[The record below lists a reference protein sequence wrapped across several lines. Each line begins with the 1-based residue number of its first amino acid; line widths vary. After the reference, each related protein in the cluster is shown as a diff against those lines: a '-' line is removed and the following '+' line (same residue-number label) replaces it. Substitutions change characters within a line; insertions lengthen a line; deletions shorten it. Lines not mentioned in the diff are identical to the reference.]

1 MEYGKTSDFH
11 PNVGLVHLFY
21 IQNPKQLIDSD
32 CLYGGN
38 MKEISLDG
46 IWKLRADRIEDNPF
60 GIKERMEWNM
70 NIPGDVHD
78 TLIKNNTIPDPYYG
92 MNELDI
98 QFIGRGDWTIY
109 RTFDWKKEDERTFI
123 RLEKVDTVARLFIN
137 GEKVK
142 GFENEHQIHFIDI
155 TSFLKDG
162 ENTIAFSFRSAES
175 LAIER
180 NEKLSYP
187 IPCSRYPNDSP
198 NRNLVRKTQC
208 NAGWDWGPCIMSIGI
223 HCPVLLLER
232 GSSLFE
238 GFAAIPRLKGNQW
251 EVEFELWIEAKEER
265 SVMAEASIAGYSTSS
280 SIMLEKGTK
289 KYSLFLTIPENEIE
303 RWWPNGCGDQK
314 LYKAKVTLEGDT
326 KERNIGFRTL
336 KVKNEPTMGGKELTI
351 SVNGRDIFSKGAN
364 WIPLDAIPSRMTRER
379 YDKILQD
386 AVDANMNMLRIWGG
400 GWYER
405 EEFYEL
411 CDQKGLLLFH
421 DMMFACSTYPA
432 TEWFLKSV
440 EKELRDQIRRLKS
453 HPSIALWCGNNE
465 DLGALTWYE
474 ESINNR
480 ERYLKDYE
488 KLNDETVG
496 RVVMEEDKDR
506 IFWPSSPCAGPGDY
520 SDNWHSDGKGDM
532 HFWSVWHEGK
542 DFDYYHTVKP
552 RFCSEFGYQSF
563 SSLQVVN
570 TFCPHDQFD
579 LTSPVMLHH
588 QKNDRGNQIMMEQ
601 FTRSFKYP
609 SSFESSLYL
618 SQVQQAL
625 AIETAVTYWRSLMP
639 YCMGT
644 LIWQLNDVW
653 PVASW
658 SSIEYNGRWKA
669 LHYAIKHF
677 YAQVAPLLYIDK
689 GRVFIKV
696 ANDTLERKDVMVR
709 VRVMDYEGNVMEE
722 RNHSVSIDSMTVV
735 DVEELYKSAYNRDDA
750 FVVVETKC
758 EGVTEE
764 RSIMMERVKNSDI
777 KKSWIAFKNVEKN
790 SDGSF
795 SITLETK
802 HPAFYVVVESGNI
815 DGRFSD
821 NFITLLPNEDK
832 TITFTPKGDVE
843 EEILKEELTVMD
855 ISRI

>member
-1 MEYGKTSDFH
+1 MFIKNEVSSENIYSKYKTPYRLLLSKKER
-11 PNVGLVHLFY
+11 Y
-21 IQNPKQLIDSD
+21 
-32 CLYGGN
+32 
-38 MKEISLDG
+38 MKEITLDG
-46 IWKLRADRIEDNPF
+46 LWKLRADKIEDNKF
-60 GIKERMEWNM
+60 GIKENMEWDM
-70 NIPGDVHD
+70 ALPGDVHD

-98 QFIGRGDWTIY
+98 LFIGRGDWSIY
-109 RTFDWKKEDERTFI
+109 RTFNWKKEDERTFI

-137 GEKVK
+137 GEKVR
-142 GFENEHQIHFIDI
+142 GFENEHQIHFIEI
-155 TSFLKDG
+155 TKFLKEG
-162 ENTIAFSFRSAES
+162 ENTISFSFRSSES
-175 LAIER
+175 LATER

-208 NAGWDWGPCIMSIGI
+208 NAGWDWGPCIMSVGI
-223 HCPVLLLER
+223 HESIKLIET

-238 GFAAIPRLKGNQW
+238 SFSVIPRLKGDKW
-251 EVEFELWIEAKEER
+251 EVEFECWIEADKEKR
-265 SVMAEASIAGYSTSS
+265 VSVKAEIAGK
-280 SIMLEKGTK
+280 SIEGIFDLKEGIN
-289 KYSLFLTIPENEIE
+289 KYSIFLSIPVSDVK
-303 RWWPNGCGDQK
+303 RWWPNGFGGQK
-314 LYKAKVTLEGDT
+314 LYKAEISVDGDK
-326 KERNIGFRTL
+326 KERKVGFRTL

-351 SVNGRDIFSKGAN
+351 CVNGRDIFSKGAN

-379 YDKILQD
+379 YDELLQD
-386 AVDANMNMLRIWGG
+386 AVDANMNMIRVWGG
-400 GWYER
+400 GWYEK
-405 EEFYEL
+405 EDFYDL
-411 CDQKGLLLFH
+411 CDEKGILLYH
-421 DMMFACSTYPA
+421 DMMFACSTYPSD
-432 TEWFLKSV
+432 EWFLRSV
-440 EKELRDQIRRLKS
+440 EKELRDQVRRLKS
-453 HPSIALWCGNNE
+453 HPCIALWCGNNE

-474 ESINNR
+474 ETIKNR
-480 ERYLKDYE
+480 DRYLKDYE
-488 KLNDETVG
+488 RLNDDTVG
-496 RVVMEEDKDR
+496 RIVKEEDSDR

-542 DFDYYHTVKP
+542 DFDFYHTVKP

-570 TFCPHDQFD
+570 TFCPRDQFD

-669 LHYAIKHF
+669 LHYAVKHF

-689 GRVFIKV
+689 GRVFIKAV
-696 ANDTLERKDVMVR
+696 NDTSERKSVDMR
-709 VRVMDYEGNVMEE
+709 VRVMDYDGNTLEE
-722 RNHSVSIDSMTVV
+722 RKHSLSIDSMSVI
-735 DVEELYKSAYNRDDA
+735 DVEELYESAYNRDNTFIIA
-750 FVVVETKC
+750 ETDCDGEK
-758 EGVTEE
+758 EE
-764 RSIMMERVKNSDI
+764 RSILMERVKNSDI
-777 KKSWIAFKNVEKN
+777 KKSWIAFSNVEKKE
-790 SDGSF
+790 DGSF

-802 HPAFYVVVESGNI
+802 HPAFYTVVESGNI

-821 NFITLLPNEDK
+821 NFFTILPGENK
-832 TITFTPKGDVE
+832 TITFKPKHETDE
-843 EEILKEELTVMD
+843 EKFKDELTVMD

>member
-1 MEYGKTSDFH
+1 
-11 PNVGLVHLFY
+11 
-21 IQNPKQLIDSD
+21 
-32 CLYGGN
+32 
-38 MKEISLDG
+38 MKEITLDG
-46 IWKLRADRIEDNPF
+46 LWKLRADKIEDNKF
-60 GIKERMEWNM
+60 GIKENMEWDM
-70 NIPGDVHD
+70 TLPGDVHG

-92 MNELDI
+92 MNELNI
-98 QFIGRGDWTIY
+98 LFIGRGDWTIY
-109 RTFDWKKEDERTFI
+109 RTFNWKKEGERTFI
-123 RLEKVDTVARLFIN
+123 KLEKVDTVARLFIN

-155 TSFLKDG
+155 TKFLKEG
-162 ENTIAFSFRSAES
+162 ENTISFSFRSSES

-180 NEKLSYP
+180 NSKLSYP

-208 NAGWDWGPCIMSIGI
+208 NAGWDWGPCIMSVGI
-223 HCPVLLLER
+223 HESIKLIET

-238 GFAAIPRLKGNQW
+238 SFSVIPRENGDKW
-251 EVEFELWIEAKEER
+251 KVEFECWIEAVEAK
-265 SVMAEASIAGYSTSS
+265 SVNVKAEIAGK
-280 SIMLEKGTK
+280 SIEGVFNLKEGTN
-289 KYSLFLTIPENEIE
+289 KYSIFLSIPISDVE
-303 RWWPNGCGDQK
+303 RWWPNGFGGHK
-314 LYKAKVTLEGDT
+314 LYKAVMTVDGDK
-326 KERNIGFRTL
+326 KERKVGFRTL
-336 KVKNEPTMGGKELTI
+336 LVKNEPTMGGKELTI
-351 SVNGRDIFSKGAN
+351 CVNGRDIFSKGAN

-379 YDKILQD
+379 YDELLQD
-386 AVDANMNMLRIWGG
+386 AADANMNMLRIWGG
-400 GWYER
+400 GWYEK
-405 EEFYEL
+405 EDFYDL
-411 CDQKGLLLFH
+411 CDEKGILLYH
-421 DMMFACSTYPA
+421 DMMFACSTYPSD
-432 TEWFLKSV
+432 EWFLKSV
-440 EKELRDQIRRLKS
+440 EKELRDQVRRLKT
-453 HPSIALWCGNNE
+453 HPCIALWCGNNE

-474 ESINNR
+474 ETIKNR
-480 ERYLKDYE
+480 DRYLKDYE
-488 KLNDETVG
+488 RLNDDTVG
-496 RVVMEEDKDR
+496 RIVKEEDSDR

-542 DFDYYHTVKP
+542 DFDFYHTVKP

-570 TFCPHDQFD
+570 TFCPRDQFD

-689 GRVFIKV
+689 GRIFIKAV
-696 ANDTLERKDVMVR
+696 NDTRERKNVEMR
-709 VRVMDYEGNVMEE
+709 VRVMDYDGNTLEE
-722 RNHSVSIDSMTVV
+722 RKHSLTIESMSVV
-735 DVEELYKSAYNRDDA
+735 DVEELYESAYNRDNTFIVA
-750 FVVVETKC
+750 ETECDGEK
-758 EGVTEE
+758 EE
-764 RSIMMERVKNSDI
+764 RSILMERVKNSDI
-777 KKSWIAFKNVEKN
+777 KKSWIAFSNVEKME
-790 SDGSF
+790 DGSF

-802 HPAFYVVVESGNI
+802 HPAFYTVVESGNV

-821 NFITLLPNEDK
+821 NFFTLLPGENK
-832 TITFTPKGDVE
+832 TITFKPKHDTE
-843 EEILKEELTVMD
+843 EEKFKEELTVMD
-855 ISRI
+855 VSRI

>member
-1 MEYGKTSDFH
+1 MFIKNEVSSENIYSKYKTPYRLLLSKKER
-11 PNVGLVHLFY
+11 Y
-21 IQNPKQLIDSD
+21 
-32 CLYGGN
+32 
-38 MKEISLDG
+38 MKEITLDG
-46 IWKLRADRIEDNPF
+46 LWKLRADKIEDNKF
-60 GIKERMEWNM
+60 GIKENMEWDM
-70 NIPGDVHD
+70 ALPGDVHY

-98 QFIGRGDWTIY
+98 LFIGRGDWSIY
-109 RTFDWKKEDERTFI
+109 RTFNWKKEDERTFI

-137 GEKVK
+137 GEKVR
-142 GFENEHQIHFIDI
+142 GFENEHQIHFIEI
-155 TSFLKDG
+155 TKFLKEG
-162 ENTIAFSFRSAES
+162 ENTISFSFRSSES
-175 LAIER
+175 LATER

-208 NAGWDWGPCIMSIGI
+208 NAGWDWGPCIMSVGI
-223 HCPVLLLER
+223 HESIKLIET

-238 GFAAIPRLKGNQW
+238 SFSVIPRLKGDKW
-251 EVEFELWIEAKEER
+251 EVEFECWIEADKEKR
-265 SVMAEASIAGYSTSS
+265 VSVKAEIAGK
-280 SIMLEKGTK
+280 SIEGIFDLKEGIN
-289 KYSLFLTIPENEIE
+289 KYSIFLSIPVSDVE
-303 RWWPNGCGDQK
+303 RWWPNGFGGQK
-314 LYKAKVTLEGDT
+314 LYKAEISVDGDK
-326 KERNIGFRTL
+326 KERKVGFRTL

-351 SVNGRDIFSKGAN
+351 CVNGRDIFSKGAN

-379 YDKILQD
+379 YDELLQD
-386 AVDANMNMLRIWGG
+386 AVDANMNMIRVWGG
-400 GWYER
+400 GWYEK
-405 EEFYEL
+405 EDFYDL
-411 CDQKGLLLFH
+411 CDEKGILLYH
-421 DMMFACSTYPA
+421 DMMFACSTYPSD
-432 TEWFLKSV
+432 EWFLRSV
-440 EKELRDQIRRLKS
+440 EKELRDQVRRLKS
-453 HPSIALWCGNNE
+453 HPCIALWCGNNE

-474 ESINNR
+474 ETIKNR
-480 ERYLKDYE
+480 DRYLKDYE
-488 KLNDETVG
+488 RLNDDTVG
-496 RVVMEEDKDR
+496 RIVKEEDSDR

-542 DFDYYHTVKP
+542 DFDFYHTVKP

-570 TFCPHDQFD
+570 TFCPRDQFD

-669 LHYAIKHF
+669 LHYAVKHF

-689 GRVFIKV
+689 GRVFIKAV
-696 ANDTLERKDVMVR
+696 NDTSERKSVDMR
-709 VRVMDYEGNVMEE
+709 VRVMDYDGNTLEE
-722 RNHSVSIDSMTVV
+722 RKHSLSIDSMSVV
-735 DVEELYKSAYNRDDA
+735 DVEELYESAYNRDNTFIIA
-750 FVVVETKC
+750 ETDCDGEK
-758 EGVTEE
+758 EE
-764 RSIMMERVKNSDI
+764 RSILMERVKNSDI
-777 KKSWIAFKNVEKN
+777 KKSWIAFSDVEKKE
-790 SDGSF
+790 DGSF

-802 HPAFYVVVESGNI
+802 HPAFYTVVESGNI

-821 NFITLLPNEDK
+821 NFFTILPGENK
-832 TITFTPKGDVE
+832 TITFKPKHETDE
-843 EEILKEELTVMD
+843 EKFKEELTVMD

>member
-1 MEYGKTSDFH
+1 
-11 PNVGLVHLFY
+11 
-21 IQNPKQLIDSD
+21 
-32 CLYGGN
+32 
-38 MKEISLDG
+38 MKEITLDG
-46 IWKLRADRIEDNPF
+46 LWKLRADKIEDNKF
-60 GIKERMEWNM
+60 GIKENMEWDM
-70 NIPGDVHD
+70 TLPGDVHD

-98 QFIGRGDWTIY
+98 LFIGRGDWSIY
-109 RTFDWKKEDERTFI
+109 RTFNWEKEDERTFI

-137 GEKVK
+137 GEKVR
-142 GFENEHQIHFIDI
+142 GFENEHQIHFIEI
-155 TSFLKDG
+155 TKFLKEG
-162 ENTIAFSFRSAES
+162 ENTISFSFRSSES
-175 LAIER
+175 LATER

-208 NAGWDWGPCIMSIGI
+208 NAGWDWGPCIMSVGI
-223 HCPVLLLER
+223 HESIKLIET

-238 GFAAIPRLKGNQW
+238 SFSVIPRLKEDKW
-251 EVEFELWIEAKEER
+251 EVEFECWIEAIKEKR
-265 SVMAEASIAGYSTSS
+265 VSVKAEIAGK
-280 SIMLEKGTK
+280 SIEGIFDLKEGIN
-289 KYSLFLTIPENEIE
+289 KYSIFLSIPVSDVE
-303 RWWPNGCGDQK
+303 RWWPNGFGGQK
-314 LYKAKVTLEGDT
+314 LYKAEISVDGDK
-326 KERNIGFRTL
+326 KERKVGFRTL

-351 SVNGRDIFSKGAN
+351 CVNDRDIFSKGAN

-379 YDKILQD
+379 YDELLQD
-386 AVDANMNMLRIWGG
+386 AVDANMNMIRVWGG
-400 GWYER
+400 GWYEK
-405 EEFYEL
+405 EDFYDL
-411 CDQKGLLLFH
+411 CDEKGILLYH
-421 DMMFACSTYPA
+421 DMMFACSTYPSD
-432 TEWFLKSV
+432 EWFLRSV
-440 EKELRDQIRRLKS
+440 EKELRDQVRRLKS
-453 HPSIALWCGNNE
+453 HPCIALWCGNNE

-474 ESINNR
+474 ETIKNR
-480 ERYLKDYE
+480 DRYLKDYE
-488 KLNDETVG
+488 RLNDDTVG
-496 RVVMEEDKDR
+496 RIVKEEDSDR

-542 DFDYYHTVKP
+542 DFDFYHTVKP

-570 TFCPHDQFD
+570 TFCPRDQFD

-669 LHYAIKHF
+669 LHYAVKHF

-689 GRVFIKV
+689 GRVFIKAV
-696 ANDTLERKDVMVR
+696 NDTSERKSVDMR
-709 VRVMDYEGNVMEE
+709 VRVMDYDGNTLEE
-722 RNHSVSIDSMTVV
+722 RKHSLSIDSMSVI
-735 DVEELYKSAYNRDDA
+735 DVEELYESAYNRDNTFIIA
-750 FVVVETKC
+750 ETDCDGEK
-758 EGVTEE
+758 EE
-764 RSIMMERVKNSDI
+764 RSILMERVKNSDI
-777 KKSWIAFKNVEKN
+777 KKSWIAFSDVEKKE
-790 SDGSF
+790 DGSF

-802 HPAFYVVVESGNI
+802 HPAFYVVVESGNV

-821 NFITLLPNEDK
+821 NFFTLLPGENK
-832 TITFTPKGDVE
+832 TITFKPKHETDE
-843 EEILKEELTVMD
+843 EKFKEELTVMD

>member
-1 MEYGKTSDFH
+1 
-11 PNVGLVHLFY
+11 
-21 IQNPKQLIDSD
+21 
-32 CLYGGN
+32 
-38 MKEISLDG
+38 MKEITLDG
-46 IWKLRADRIEDNPF
+46 LWKLRADKIEDNKF
-60 GIKERMEWNM
+60 GIKENMEWDM
-70 NIPGDVHD
+70 ALPGDVHD

-98 QFIGRGDWTIY
+98 LFIGRGDWSIY
-109 RTFDWKKEDERTFI
+109 RTFNWKKEDERTFI

-137 GEKVK
+137 GEKVR
-142 GFENEHQIHFIDI
+142 GFENEHQIHFIEI
-155 TSFLKDG
+155 TKFLKEG
-162 ENTIAFSFRSAES
+162 ENTISFSFRSSES
-175 LAIER
+175 LATER

-208 NAGWDWGPCIMSIGI
+208 NAGWDWGPCIMSVGI
-223 HCPVLLLER
+223 HESIKLIET

-238 GFAAIPRLKGNQW
+238 SFSVIPRLKEDKW
-251 EVEFELWIEAKEER
+251 EVEFECWIEAIKEKR
-265 SVMAEASIAGYSTSS
+265 VSVKAEIAGK
-280 SIMLEKGTK
+280 SIEGIFDLKEGIN
-289 KYSLFLTIPENEIE
+289 KYSIFLSIPVSDVE
-303 RWWPNGCGDQK
+303 RWWPNGFGGQK
-314 LYKAKVTLEGDT
+314 LYKAEISVDGDK
-326 KERNIGFRTL
+326 KERKVGFRTL

-351 SVNGRDIFSKGAN
+351 CVNGRDIFSKGAN

-379 YDKILQD
+379 YDELLQD
-386 AVDANMNMLRIWGG
+386 AVDANMNMIRVWGG
-400 GWYER
+400 GWYEK
-405 EEFYEL
+405 EDFYDL
-411 CDQKGLLLFH
+411 CDEKGILLYH
-421 DMMFACSTYPA
+421 DMMFACSTYPSD
-432 TEWFLKSV
+432 EWFLRSV
-440 EKELRDQIRRLKS
+440 EKELRDQVRRLKS
-453 HPSIALWCGNNE
+453 HPCIALWCGNNE

-474 ESINNR
+474 ETIKNR
-480 ERYLKDYE
+480 DRYLKDYE
-488 KLNDETVG
+488 RLNDDTVG
-496 RVVMEEDKDR
+496 RIVKEEDSDR

-542 DFDYYHTVKP
+542 DFDFYHTVKP

-570 TFCPHDQFD
+570 TFCPRDQFD

-669 LHYAIKHF
+669 LHYAVKHF

-689 GRVFIKV
+689 GRVFIKAV
-696 ANDTLERKDVMVR
+696 NDTSERKSVDMR
-709 VRVMDYEGNVMEE
+709 VRVMDYDGNTLEE
-722 RNHSVSIDSMTVV
+722 RKHSLSIDSMSVI
-735 DVEELYKSAYNRDDA
+735 DVEELYESAYNRDNTFIIA
-750 FVVVETKC
+750 ETDCDGEK
-758 EGVTEE
+758 EE
-764 RSIMMERVKNSDI
+764 RSILMERVKNSDI
-777 KKSWIAFKNVEKN
+777 KKSWIAFSNVEKKE
-790 SDGSF
+790 DGSF

-802 HPAFYVVVESGNI
+802 HPAFYTVVESGNI

-821 NFITLLPNEDK
+821 NFFTILPGENK
-832 TITFTPKGDVE
+832 TITFKPKHETDE
-843 EEILKEELTVMD
+843 EKFKEELTVMD

>member
-1 MEYGKTSDFH
+1 
-11 PNVGLVHLFY
+11 
-21 IQNPKQLIDSD
+21 
-32 CLYGGN
+32 
-38 MKEISLDG
+38 MKEITLDG
-46 IWKLRADRIEDNPF
+46 LWKLRADKIEDNKF
-60 GIKERMEWNM
+60 GIKENMEWDM
-70 NIPGDVHD
+70 ELPGDVHD
-78 TLIKNNTIPDPYYG
+78 TLIKNKTIPDPYYG

-98 QFIGRGDWTIY
+98 LFVGRGDWTIY
-109 RTFDWKKEDERTFI
+109 RSFNWEKKDERVFI

-155 TSFLKDG
+155 TQFLKDG
-162 ENTIAFSFRSAES
+162 ENTISFSFRSSES

-180 NEKLSYP
+180 YDKLSYP

-198 NRNLVRKTQC
+198 YRNLVRKTQC
-208 NAGWDWGPCIMSIGI
+208 NAGWDWGPCIMSTGI
-223 HCPVLLLER
+223 HESIKLIET

-238 GFAAIPRLKGNQW
+238 SFSVIPRLKEGKW
-251 EVEFELWIEAKEER
+251 EVEFECLVESIKEKTV
-265 SVMAEASIAGYSTSS
+265 SVKAEIAGNT
-280 SIMLEKGTK
+280 IEGTFDLKKGTN
-289 KYSLFLTIPENEIE
+289 KYSAFLSIDEDQVEK
-303 RWWPNGCGDQK
+303 WWPNGFGGHK
-314 LYKAKVTLEGDT
+314 LYKAQVTVDGDK
-326 KERNIGFRTL
+326 KERKVGFRTL
-336 KVKNEPTMGGKELTI
+336 VVKNQPTMGGKELTI

-379 YDKILQD
+379 YDELLQD
-386 AVDANMNMLRIWGG
+386 AVDANMNMIRVWGG
-400 GWYER
+400 GWYEK
-405 EEFYEL
+405 EDFYDL
-411 CDQKGLLLFH
+411 CDEKGILLYH
-421 DMMFACSTYPA
+421 DMMFACSTYPSDK
-432 TEWFLKSV
+432 WFLNSV
-440 EKELRDQIRRLKS
+440 EKELRDQIRRLKT
-453 HPSIALWCGNNE
+453 HPCIALWCGNNE

-474 ESINNR
+474 ETINNR

-488 KLNDETVG
+488 RLNDDTVG
-496 RVVMEEDKDR
+496 RIVMEEDRDR

-542 DFDYYHTVKP
+542 DFDFYHTVKP

-689 GRVFIKV
+689 GRVFIKAV
-696 ANDTLERKDVMVR
+696 NDTKERKNVEMR
-709 VRVMDYEGNVMEE
+709 VRVMDYEGNTLEE
-722 RNHSVSIDSMTVV
+722 RKHSLTIESMRVV
-735 DVEELYKSAYNRDDA
+735 DVEELYESAYNRDNTFIIA
-750 FVVVETKC
+750 ETEC
-758 EGVTEE
+758 DGEREE
-764 RSIMMERVKNSDI
+764 RSILMERVKNSDI
-777 KKSWIAFKNVEKN
+777 KKSWIAFSNVEKKE
-790 SDGSF
+790 DGSF

-821 NFITLLPNEDK
+821 NFFTLLPGENK
-832 TITFTPKGDVE
+832 TITFTPKQDTE
-843 EEILKEELTVMD
+843 EEKFKEELTVMD
-855 ISRI
+855 VSRI